1 MGLKERSSMRNVIEF
16 LRKEDELLTIRGKVD
31 PIYEIAAME
40 RALEG
45 GPALLFEN
53 IKGYPGVRDVGNVFS
68 RMDRIARI
76 FGVKDPR
83 QLKFKCLEAMKHPL
97 APAVVRDAPCQEVVI
112 TDDIDVMKTLP
123 IIKNTE
129 KDGGRILGGGNTFV
143 SGSFFRGGTHVSF
156 NRMHF
161 RGKDWSSISFG
172 SGNHLEAV
180 AYLEHRKEK
189 IPMTINISTPPA
201 VELTAATGF
210 LHMLVPEGSDELGY
224 AGALQGAPVEI
235 VKAKTVDAY
244 AIAESEWVIEGYVD
258 MNQRVWETEEAE
270 KTGISG
276 VAPFFPEWT
285 GYLGRAY
292 KLLKFQ
298 VTAITHRKNKP
309 IFFTPLADSFEGN
322 MMGSPFREACFYEL
336 ADRTRPGLVVDTHI
350 LDGVAGWGGHIIFQ
364 VRKRRAS
371 DEGYQKNI
379 LAAALSA
386 YQGLRLA
393 IIVDEDVD
401 IYSADDV
408 MWALMTRVNP
418 AADIVRGTAGGMG
431 QALMPMERTGIRPD
445 REAEIRFEGGM
456 GIDATV
462 PFSGKWNFERAKYPV
477 DRIDLKKW
485 LSPKEIAKAQAMQ
498 SEYAKVLARSR

>member
-1 MGLKERSSMRNVIEF
+1 MDQKQRCSMRGTIDFLKERDQV
-16 LRKEDELLTIRGKVD
+16 LTIKGEVD
-31 PIYEIAAME
+31 PIYEISGIE

-68 RMDRIARI
+68 CMERMAGI
-76 FGVKDPR
+76 FAVEDPK

-97 APAVVRDAPCQEVVI
+97 PPKVVDEAPCQEVVI
-112 TDDIDVMKTLP
+112 TENIDVLQTLP

-129 KDGGRILGGGNTFV
+129 RDGGRILGGGNTFL
-143 SGSFFRGGTHVSF
+143 SGQFFRGGTHVSF

-172 SGNHLEAV
+172 AGNHPEAI
-180 AYLEHRKEK
+180 AYLAHRHEK

-201 VELTAATGF
+201 VEMTAAAGF
-210 LHMLVPEGSDELGY
+210 LHVLVPEGSDELGF

-235 VKAKTVDAY
+235 VKARTVDAY
-244 AIAESEWVIEGYVD
+244 SIAQSEWVIEGYVD

-270 KTGISG
+270 KLGISG

-298 VTAITHRKNKP
+298 VTAITHRAEKP
-309 IFFTPLADSFEGN
+309 IFFSPLADSFEGN
-322 MMGSPFREACFYEL
+322 MAGAPFREACFYEL
-336 ADRTRPGLVVDTHI
+336 ADRTRPGLVTDVHV
-350 LDGVAGWGGHIIFQ
+350 LDGIAGWGGHIIFQ
-364 VRKRRAS
+364 VKKRRQS
-371 DEGYQKNI
+371 DEGYQKNV

-393 IIVDEDVD
+393 GIVDEDVD

-408 MWALMTRVNP
+408 MWAIMTRVNP
-418 AADIVRGTAGGMG
+418 ATDIVRGTAGGMG

-462 PFSGKWNFERAKYPV
+462 PFAGKWNFERSNYPAV
-477 DRIDLKKW
+477 NLKRW
-485 LSPKEIAKAQAMQ
+485 LSDEEIAKVRATQ
-498 SEYAKVLARSR
+498 SEYARVLSRSK